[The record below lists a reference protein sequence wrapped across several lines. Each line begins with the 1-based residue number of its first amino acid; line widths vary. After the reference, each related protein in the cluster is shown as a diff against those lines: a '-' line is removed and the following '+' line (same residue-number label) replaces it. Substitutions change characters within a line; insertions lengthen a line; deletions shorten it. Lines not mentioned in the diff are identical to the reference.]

1 MSNCVLIYESSLNCI
16 RELAAGIL
24 DEIAVAT
31 PDPPKGGIEQ
41 CLNVPTIDIDRI
53 HKRSDKAA

>member
-1 MSNCVLIYESSLNCI
+1 MSKCILVYESSLECI
-16 RELAAGIL
+16 RELAEGIL

-31 PDPPKGGIEQ
+31 PDPPKGGKKL
-41 CLNVPTIDIDRI
+41 CPNVPTIDIDRI